1 MILRLKFEKMG
12 DIAYVS
18 HRDLINVMSRS
29 IRRAGILVKYSEGF
43 NPHAKTSFSPALSL
57 GVESRAEYMDMEVED
72 DSISCEEVLQRLNN
86 SVPRGLRFLSVIR
99 IERSDSLSA
108 IITHSEYKILIDKQ
122 AVEEQILSKA
132 VELIRD
138 EEALFIQKRN
148 KRKEFKEV
156 DVRDMIIKSEY
167 LPLEHDY
174 LISVVLQNSSQGGLK
189 PDDFMEIISRY
200 SNTKIEDYRCLKT
213 RSFSNHSGAMV
224 ALD

>member
-29 IRRAGILVKYSEGF
+29 IRRAGILIKYSEGF

-57 GVESRAEYMDMEVED
+57 GVESKAEYMDMEVED
-72 DSISCEEVLQRLNN
+72 DSISCEEALRRLNR
-86 SVPRGLRFLSVIR
+86 SVPGGLYFLSAKR
-99 IERSDSLSA
+99 IEKSDSLSA
-108 IITHSEYKILIDKQ
+108 IITHSEYKILIDKK

-132 VELIRD
+132 IQLISN
-138 EEALFIQKRN
+138 EEELFIQKRN

-156 DVRDMIIKSEY
+156 DVRDMIIEPGY
-167 LPLEHDY
+167 LPLEHDH
-174 LISVVLQNSSQGGLK
+174 LIFVILQNSSQGGLK
-189 PDDFMEIISRY
+189 PDDFMEIVSRY
-200 SNTKIEDYRCLKT
+200 SNIKIEDYRCLKT
-213 RSFSNHSGAMV
+213 KSFSNHSGAMV

>member
-1 MILRLKFEKMG
+1 MILRFKFEKMG

-29 IRRAGILVKYSEGF
+29 IRRAGIPVKYSEGF

-57 GVESRAEYMDMEVED
+57 GVESRAEYMDVEVED
-72 DSISCEEVLQRLNN
+72 DSISCEEALRRLNN
-86 SVPRGLRFLSVIR
+86 SVPRGLHFLWAVQ
-99 IERSDSLSA
+99 IEKSESLSA
-108 IITHSEYKILIDKQ
+108 WITHSEYKILIDKKLVEQ
-122 AVEEQILSKA
+122 QNLSNAVEWISNEK
-132 VELIRD
+132 V
-138 EEALFIQKRN
+138 LFIQKRN

-156 DVRDMIIKSEY
+156 DVRDMIIKAEY
-167 LPLEHDY
+167 LLLENGH

-189 PDDFMEIISRY
+189 PDDFMEIVSKY

-213 RSFSNHSGAMV
+213 RSFSNHSGLMI